1 MTKSKDPLSSAV
13 DIAFGLASSA
23 MSIAAAQVRNVSTSK
38 KSDGPDNFDSRDS
51 TSSVAPSDVDLSRQ
65 IEIVLE
71 REGVARQDELAA
83 LRRSI
88 AAIQA
93 ELGSTQEEI
102 AKLRR
107 KIKKL
112 KEESA
117 HES

>member
-23 MSIAAAQVRNVSTSK
+23 MSIAAAQVRNVTAKKADETQTS
-38 KSDGPDNFDSRDS
+38 DSSGGSMTDFS
-51 TSSVAPSDVDLSRQ
+51 LNEADLSRQ

-88 AAIQA
+88 SAIQA
-93 ELGSTQEEI
+93 ELGSTQEEL

-107 KIKKL
+107 KLKKL
-112 KEESA
+112 KDESG